1 MKTQNQTQSYT
12 SHNAFSL
19 LTSLLATPFLRL
31 KVPATDR
38 KRIAGVVKLKP
49 QLLVCMAL
57 SFTLMQSNAFAK
69 TTEIKLTT
77 NMATAVMEA
86 DKRQTAFLKVS
97 LTGFDV
103 DEQQDRI
110 PANIAIVLD
119 KSGSMGGQ
127 KINFARQAAIH
138 AISKL
143 NKNDIVSVVTY
154 DTQVKIIVPSTKV
167 TNKPR
172 INRLIE
178 GIQASG
184 NTALFAGVSKGAAE
198 LRKFLSVN
206 QVNRVIL
213 LSDGLANV
221 GPKSPSELG
230 QLGASLSKEGISV
243 TTIGLGL
250 GYNEDLMTQLAGFS
264 DGNHAFV
271 EKPSDLVKIFQYE
284 FGDVLSVVA
293 QDVNIIIECGNNIR
307 PIRVLGRNGDI
318 IGNKVSVRMNQLYS
332 GQEKF
337 VLLEVEVPEHK
348 ANSNADIASIKI
360 DYNNLYTHSRQKLN
374 DSASVTFSASKQVV
388 EESIDAEVYESSVE
402 QVANEYSKKALE
414 LRDKG
419 DISGAR
425 AVLNKSADYLQSN
438 ASKLSSPVLKEQEIE
453 ARKDAEELDD
463 ASSWLRTRK
472 ALKEKQY
479 KRSKQQSY

>member
-1 MKTQNQTQSYT
+1 MKNQKPNTLI
-12 SHNAFSL
+12 HNTLIYKIMSLFKPLLLVSFVMLFSL
-19 LTSLLATPFLRL
+19 LQTS
-31 KVPATDR
+31 VS
-38 KRIAGVVKLKP
+38 AGMTEVKL
-49 QLLVCMAL
+49 
-57 SFTLMQSNAFAK
+57 S
-69 TTEIKLTT
+69 T

-103 DEQQDRI
+103 DEKQARI

-127 KINFARQAAIH
+127 KIDYARQAAIH

-143 NKNDIVSVVTY
+143 NQNDIVSVVTY
-154 DTQVKIIVPSTKV
+154 DSQVNIIVPSTKV
-167 TNKPR
+167 TDKAR
-172 INRLIE
+172 INRLIQS
-178 GIQASG
+178 IQADG

-293 QDVNIIIECGNNIR
+293 QDVNIIIECGENIR
-307 PIRVLGRNGDI
+307 PIRVLGRTGDI
-318 IGNKVSVRMNQLYS
+318 IGNKVSTRMNQLYS

-348 ANSNADIASIKI
+348 ADTEAVIASVKI
-360 DYNNLYTHSRQKLN
+360 DYNNLYTHSRYKLN
-374 DSASVTFSASKQVV
+374 NSVSVNFSSSEKAV
-388 EESIDAEVYESSVE
+388 EESIDTEVYESSVE
-402 QVANEYSKKALE
+402 QVANEYSKKAVE

-419 DISGAR
+419 DISGAQQI
-425 AVLNKSADYLQSN
+425 LNKSADYLQSN
-438 ASKLSSPVLKEQEIE
+438 AGRISSVKLKSQEIE
-453 ARKDAEELDD
+453 ARKDAQELDD
-463 ASSWLRTRK
+463 SKNWLRKRK
-472 ALKEKQY
+472 VLREKQY
-479 KRSKQQSY
+479 KRSVQQSY

>member
-1 MKTQNQTQSYT
+1 MKNQLFYNNTRHNPLFLISVIILFALMQKTALAST
-12 SHNAFSL
+12 SE
-19 LTSLLATPFLRL
+19 
-31 KVPATDR
+31 
-38 KRIAGVVKLKP
+38 VKL
-49 QLLVCMAL
+49 
-57 SFTLMQSNAFAK
+57 S
-69 TTEIKLTT
+69 T

-86 DKRQTAFLKVS
+86 DKQQTAFLKVS

-103 DEQQDRI
+103 IDKQLRI

-127 KINFARQAAIH
+127 KIDYARQAAIH

-143 NKNDIVSVVTY
+143 NKDDIVSVVTY
-154 DTQVKIIVPSTKV
+154 DTQVNVIVPATKV
-167 TNKPR
+167 TDKAS
-172 INRLIE
+172 INRLIQ
-178 GIQASG
+178 GIRANG

-198 LRKFLSVN
+198 LRKFISSN

-243 TTIGLGL
+243 STIGLGL

-271 EKPSDLVKIFQYE
+271 EQPSDLVKIFQYE

-293 QDVNIIIECGNNIR
+293 QDVNIIIECGENIR
-307 PIRVLGRNGDI
+307 PIRILGRKGDI
-318 IGNKVSVRMNQLYS
+318 IGNTISTRLNQLYS

-337 VLLEVEVPEHK
+337 ILLEVEVPAHK
-348 ANSNADIASIKI
+348 ANTDAAIASVKI
-360 DYNNLYTHSRQKLN
+360 DYNNLYTHSRYRLN
-374 DSASVTFSASKQVV
+374 DSVSVSFSASEQEV
-388 EESIDAEVYESSVE
+388 EGSIDSEVYESSVE
-402 QVANEYSKKALE
+402 QIANEYSKEALI

-419 DISGAR
+419 DIKGAR
-425 AVLNKSADYLQSN
+425 QILKKSADYLQSN
-438 ASKLSSPVLKEQEIE
+438 AVKLSSRLLKEQEME
-453 ARKDAEELDD
+453 ARQDVQDLDD
-463 ASSWLRTRK
+463 TKNWMRTRK
-472 ALKEKQY
+472 SLKAKQY
-479 KRSKQQSY
+479 KRSVQQSY

>member
-1 MKTQNQTQSYT
+1 MKIQTQNRHKTVSLFS
-12 SHNAFSL
+12 SHLLIGIALL
-19 LTSLLATPFLRL
+19 LT
-31 KVPATDR
+31 
-38 KRIAGVVKLKP
+38 
-49 QLLVCMAL
+49 L
-57 SFTLMQSNAFAK
+57 SQSHVYAKSMQ
-69 TTEIKLTT
+69 IKLST

-127 KINFARQAAIH
+127 KIEFARQAAIH
-138 AISKL
+138 AISQL
-143 NKNDIVSVVTY
+143 NQDDIVSVVTY
-154 DTQVKIIVPSTKV
+154 DNQVQIIVPSTKV

-172 INRLIE
+172 INRLIN
-178 GIQASG
+178 GIKASG

-198 LRKFLSVN
+198 LRKFLSQNHVS
-206 QVNRVIL
+206 RVIL

-293 QDVNIIIECGNNIR
+293 QDVNIIIECDDNIR
-307 PIRVLGRNGDI
+307 PIRILGRTGDI

-337 VLLEVEVPEHK
+337 ILLEVEVPEHK
-348 ANSNADIASIKI
+348 ADSTADIASVKI

-374 DSASVTFSASKQVV
+374 DSVSVIFSASKQVV
-388 EESIDAEVYESSVE
+388 EESIDPVVYESSVE
-402 QVANEYSKKALE
+402 QVANEYSKKAVE

-425 AVLNKSADYLQSN
+425 AILNKSADYLQSN
-438 ASKLSSPVLKEQEIE
+438 ATKLSSSALKEQEME
-453 ARKDAEELDD
+453 ARKDAQELDD
-463 ASSWLRTRK
+463 SKNWLRTRK
-472 ALKEKQY
+472 VLREKQY

>member
-1 MKTQNQTQSYT
+1 MKTQLLNKNTLLNPLLLASFIIL
-12 SHNAFSL
+12 FSL
-19 LTSLLATPFLRL
+19 IETQASA
-31 KVPATDR
+31 
-38 KRIAGVVKLKP
+38 
-49 QLLVCMAL
+49 
-57 SFTLMQSNAFAK
+57 S
-69 TTEIKLTT
+69 TTEIKLSA
-77 NMATAVMEA
+77 NMATTVMEA

-103 DEQQDRI
+103 DEKQARI

-119 KSGSMGGQ
+119 KSGSMKGQ
-127 KINFARQAAIH
+127 KVDYARQAAIH

-143 NKNDIVSVVTY
+143 NKDDIVSVVTY
-154 DTQVKIIVPSTKV
+154 DSQVNVIVPSTKV
-167 TNKPR
+167 TDKAA
-172 INRLIE
+172 INRLIQS
-178 GIQASG
+178 IQADG

-198 LRKFLSVN
+198 LRKFLSIN

-230 QLGASLSKEGISV
+230 QLGMSLSKEGISV

-293 QDVNIIIECGNNIR
+293 QDVNIIIECGENIR
-307 PIRVLGRNGDI
+307 PIRILGRKGDI

-337 VLLEVEVPEHK
+337 ILMEVEVPEHQEN
-348 ANSNADIASIKI
+348 ANAVIATIKI
-360 DYNNLYTHSRQKLN
+360 DYNNLYTHSRYILK
-374 DSASVTFSASKQVV
+374 DSVSVSFSASKKEI
-388 EESIDAEVYESSVE
+388 EESIDVEVYESSVE
-402 QVANEYSKKALE
+402 QVANEYSKKAVI

-425 AVLNKSADYLQSN
+425 EMLTKSADFLQSN
-438 ASKLSSPVLKEQEIE
+438 AGKLSSTRLKKQGME
-453 ARKDAEELDD
+453 ARKDAREIDD
-463 ASSWLRTRK
+463 SINWSKKRK
-472 ALKEKQY
+472 VLKETQY
-479 KRSKQQSY
+479 KRSVQQSY

>member
-1 MKTQNQTQSYT
+1 MKTTIQIKKHLLPPLSLT
-12 SHNAFSL
+12 AVIVLCSL
-19 LTSLLATPFLRL
+19 LQTMVLAGT
-31 KVPATDR
+31 TE
-38 KRIAGVVKLKP
+38 VKL
-49 QLLVCMAL
+49 
-57 SFTLMQSNAFAK
+57 S
-69 TTEIKLTT
+69 T
-77 NMATAVMEA
+77 NMAAAIMEA

-103 DEQQDRI
+103 LDKQTRI

-119 KSGSMGGQ
+119 KSGSMRGQ
-127 KINFARQAAIH
+127 KIDYARQAAIH

-143 NKNDIVSVVTY
+143 NKDDIVSVVTY
-154 DTQVKIIVPSTKV
+154 DSQITVLVPATRV
-167 TNKPR
+167 TDKSS
-172 INRLIE
+172 IDRLIQS
-178 GIQASG
+178 IQADG

-198 LRKFLSVN
+198 LRKFLSAN

-230 QLGASLSKEGISV
+230 QLGVSLSKEGISV
-243 TTIGLGL
+243 STIGLGL

-271 EKPSDLVKIFQYE
+271 EKPADLVKIFQYE

-293 QDVNIIIECGNNIR
+293 QDVNIIIECGDSIR
-307 PIRVLGRNGDI
+307 PIRILGRKGDI
-318 IGNKVSVRMNQLYS
+318 IGQTVSTRLNQLYS

-337 VLLEVEVPEHK
+337 ILLEVEVPAHK
-348 ANSNADIASIKI
+348 ANTEALIASVNI
-360 DYNNLYTHSRQKLN
+360 DYNNLYTHARYTLN
-374 DSASVTFSASKQVV
+374 DSASVTFSRSKKEV
-388 EESIDAEVYESSVE
+388 EESIDTDAFESSVE
-402 QVANEYSKKALE
+402 QVANEYSKKALK

-425 AVLNKSADYLQSN
+425 EMLNKSADYLQSS
-438 ASKLSSPVLKEQEIE
+438 AGKISSERLKNQELE
-453 ARKDAEELDD
+453 ARQDVLELDD
-463 ASSWLRTRK
+463 TRNWSRKRK

-479 KRSKQQSY
+479 KRSVQQSY

>member
-1 MKTQNQTQSYT
+1 MKNQIFCNNFSNNTRRNPLFLISVIILFGLMQTMALAST
-12 SHNAFSL
+12 SE
-19 LTSLLATPFLRL
+19 
-31 KVPATDR
+31 
-38 KRIAGVVKLKP
+38 VKL
-49 QLLVCMAL
+49 
-57 SFTLMQSNAFAK
+57 S
-69 TTEIKLTT
+69 T

-86 DKRQTAFLKVS
+86 DKQQTAFLKVS

-103 DEQQDRI
+103 IDKQLRI

-127 KINFARQAAIH
+127 KIDYARQAAIH
-138 AISKL
+138 GISKL
-143 NKNDIVSVVTY
+143 NKDDIVSVVTY
-154 DTQVKIIVPSTKV
+154 DTQVNVIVPATKV
-167 TNKPR
+167 TDKAD
-172 INRLIE
+172 INRLIQ
-178 GIQASG
+178 GIRANG

-198 LRKFLSVN
+198 LRKFISSN

-271 EKPSDLVKIFQYE
+271 EQPSDLVKIFQYE

-293 QDVNIIIECGNNIR
+293 QDVNIIIECGENIR
-307 PIRVLGRNGDI
+307 PIRILGRKGDI
-318 IGNKVSVRMNQLYS
+318 IGNTISTRLNQLYS

-337 VLLEVEVPEHK
+337 ILLEVEVPAHK
-348 ANSNADIASIKI
+348 ANTNTAIASVKI
-360 DYNNLYTHSRQKLN
+360 DYNNLYTHSRYRLN
-374 DSASVTFSASKQVV
+374 DSVSVSFSASEKEV
-388 EESIDAEVYESSVE
+388 EESIDSKVYESSVE
-402 QVANEYSKKALE
+402 QIANEYSKEALI

-419 DISGAR
+419 DIKGAR
-425 AVLNKSADYLQSN
+425 QILKKSADYLQSN
-438 ASKLSSPVLKEQEIE
+438 AVKLSSQRLKEQEME
-453 ARKDAEELDD
+453 ARQDVQDLDD
-463 ASSWLRTRK
+463 AKNWMRTRK
-472 ALKEKQY
+472 SLKAKQY
-479 KRSKQQSY
+479 KRSVQQSY

>member
-1 MKTQNQTQSYT
+1 MKTQN
-12 SHNAFSL
+12 SHKIFSL
-19 LTSLLATPFLRL
+19 YSSRLIIGIALL
-31 KVPATDR
+31 
-38 KRIAGVVKLKP
+38 I
-49 QLLVCMAL
+49 
-57 SFTLMQSNAFAK
+57 TLGQNHVFAK
-69 TTEIKLTT
+69 TTQIKLST

-119 KSGSMGGQ
+119 KSGSMSGQ
-127 KINFARQAAIH
+127 KIEFARQAAIH
-138 AISKL
+138 AISQL
-143 NKNDIVSVVTY
+143 NQDDIVSVVTY
-154 DTQVKIIVPSTKV
+154 DNQVQIIVPSTKV
-167 TNKPR
+167 TNKAR
-172 INRLIE
+172 INRLIN
-178 GIQASG
+178 GIKASG

-198 LRKFLSVN
+198 LRKFLSQN

-293 QDVNIIIECGNNIR
+293 QDVNIIIECDDNIR
-307 PIRVLGRNGDI
+307 PIRVLGRAGDI

-337 VLLEVEVPEHK
+337 ILLEVEVPEHK
-348 ANSNADIASIKI
+348 ANTNVDIASVKI

-374 DSASVTFSASKQVV
+374 DSASVTFSTSKQEV

-402 QVANEYSKKALE
+402 QVANEYSKKAVE

-425 AVLNKSADYLQSN
+425 AILNKSADYLQSN
-438 ASKLSSPVLKEQEIE
+438 ATKLSSSVLKEQEME
-453 ARKDAEELDD
+453 ARQDAQELDD
-463 ASSWLRTRK
+463 SKNWLRTRK
-472 ALKEKQY
+472 VLREKQY